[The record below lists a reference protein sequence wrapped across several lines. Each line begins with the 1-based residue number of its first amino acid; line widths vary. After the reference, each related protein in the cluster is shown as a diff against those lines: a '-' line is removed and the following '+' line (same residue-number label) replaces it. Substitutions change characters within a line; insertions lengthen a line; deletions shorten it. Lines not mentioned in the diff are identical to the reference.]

1 MKITTVTVSYGQTQ
15 SMPEYSNIKPQLTLT
30 AELEPGDDLAAVQA
44 ALWTEARSTVR
55 ELIDQAL
62 EGEGRPAKYS
72 TDPRYR
78 VVKCSPD
85 RYAAHLPNHV
95 AIFPND
101 EPLAQTGPFTSPSS
115 VYSSR
120 NLRLAHAQRIAAD
133 AAASYGATLFDCSDG
148 DISKVQEALLQA
160 EPEPEPEPEAKPAA
174 DDKQRPRRVI

>member
-15 SMPEYSNIKPQLTLT
+15 SLPEYSNIKPQLTLT

-44 ALWTEARSTVR
+44 ALWTEARSAVR

-72 TDPRYR
+72 TEPRYQ
-78 VVKCSPD
+78 VVKVRPD
-85 RYAAHLPNHV
+85 RYSPHLPNLV

-101 EPLAQTGPFTSPSS
+101 EPLAQTSPFTGITT
-115 VYSSR
+115 VHNYR

-160 EPEPEPEPEAKPAA
+160 EPEAESAPETDAEF
-174 DDKQRPRRVI
+174 KQRPRRRAV